1 MHLKYNNI
9 KVFIIL
15 FLQLLFLLHMYYS
28 HSIPNELKFDC
39 IPKGKSDEVTCK
51 KMNCSWTPANQ
62 SFTRWPWC
70 YYPECYNNYN
80 TINISKTSTGVVAFY
95 NLSVASSYK
104 KNIQILRLDVIFET
118 PQRLRI
124 TIDDA
129 VQIRYKPPFP
139 KINEFKGNPIHGNN
153 SLIISDLV
161 VRLAKNGVG
170 FAIIRKVDDTILFD
184 SRNIGGFIFSDQF
197 IQLSALLPSKYIY
210 GLGEHRTNLVL
221 DSNWKTYTM
230 FNHDNT
236 PKPDINGY
244 GSHPFYLSM
253 EKSGKSHGVF
263 LFNSN
268 AMDIIL
274 QPAPAITYRVIGG
287 ILDFYFF
294 SGPTPSDVITQYTEI
309 IGRPFLPPYWS
320 LGFHLSR
327 YGQTFEDLIQVYNR
341 TIEAGI
347 PWDTHWNDIDYM
359 DNKDDFTLSNNFK
372 QLPEYVNN
380 LHKNGMHHI
389 VILDPGL
396 KSRQSNGTM
405 YVPLKD
411 GLNDNIFIKNSA
423 GQPLEGKV
431 WNDIGTV
438 FPDFTHPKATQ
449 FWKNQLLNFHNI
461 VKFDGLWLDMN
472 EPANFVNGDLNGC
485 SSYKSDHWEVP
496 PYIPGIVGGRL
507 NYKTICMS
515 AIHFAGI
522 HYNLHNLYGLVE
534 TISTHDALSEI
545 KNTRPFVI
553 SRSSYPGFGH
563 YAGHWTGDI
572 NSSWDDMKQSITDII
587 NFNLFGIPLVG
598 ADICGFHHDTTI
610 ELCSRWIQLGAFYPF
625 SRNHN
630 GQYMKDQD
638 PAALGSNVLSSAKK
652 SLITRYYLLPYLYSL
667 FWKAHVYGETV
678 VRPLFFEYPYDDNTY
693 GIDTQFLWGAA
704 LLILPVLK
712 EKNHHVYV
720 YLPKDIWYD
729 FYNKTAILSNG
740 NHFVITAPADTIPLL
755 VRGGFILPTQMAAS
769 TTTLSRQN
777 HFELLVATKHDQ
789 ATGFLFFDDGKSLDS
804 WKNDSYNKVQF
815 KLVNT
820 TFSSIVEMNSYI
832 DDNFV
837 LQNITVLGVKQGPTN
852 SQVNGVPFNGYYFN
866 KTEQVLYFKMLNL
879 NLRMPFNLTW

>member
-1 MHLKYNNI
+1 MHLKYDI
-9 KVFIIL
+9 SKIFI
-15 FLQLLFLLHMYYS
+15 LLFIQIFFSLNLYYC
-28 HSIPNELKFDC
+28 HSMPNELKFDC
-39 IPKGKSDEVTCK
+39 IPKGKSDEVICK
-51 KMNCSWTPANQ
+51 QINCSWTPFEQ
-62 SFTRWPWC
+62 SFTQWPWC

-80 TINISKTSTGVVAFY
+80 TINISKTSTGIVAFY
-95 NLSVASSYK
+95 NLSVDSNYK

-118 PQRLRI
+118 SQRLRI

-129 VQIRYKPPFP
+129 IQIRYKPPFP
-139 KINEFKGNPIHGNN
+139 KINEFKGKPTQKNDTF
-153 SLIISDLV
+153 IISDFI
-161 VRLAKNGVG
+161 VRLSKNGVG
-170 FAIIRKVDDTILFD
+170 FAIIRKVDDTVLFD

-221 DSNWKTYTM
+221 NSNWKTYTL
-230 FNHDNT
+230 FNHDST

-320 LGFHLSR
+320 LGFHMSR
-327 YGQTFEDLIQVYNR
+327 FGQTFEDLVQVYNR

-359 DNKDDFTLSNNFK
+359 NNKDDFTLSNNFK

-389 VILDPGL
+389 VILDPGI
-396 KSRQSNGTM
+396 KSRQSNGKI

-431 WNDIGTV
+431 WNNIGTV

-449 FWKNQLLNFHNI
+449 YWKNQILNFYNI

-472 EPANFVNGDLNGC
+472 EPANFVNGDFNGC
-485 SSYKSDHWEVP
+485 SSFKSDHWELP
-496 PYIPGIVGGRL
+496 QYIPGIVGGQL

-515 AIHFAGI
+515 ASHFAGI
-522 HYNLHNLYGLVE
+522 HYDLHNLYGLVE
-534 TISTHDALSEI
+534 TISTHDALSEV
-545 KNTRPFVI
+545 KNTRPFII
-553 SRSSYPGFGH
+553 SRSSFPGFGH

-598 ADICGFHHDTTI
+598 ADICGFHHDTTV

-638 PAALGSNVLSSAKK
+638 PVALGSNVIVSAKK

-667 FWKAHVYGETV
+667 FWKAHIYGETV
-678 VRPLFFEYPYDDNTY
+678 VRPLFFEYPSDENTY
-693 GIDTQFLWGAA
+693 AIDTQFLWGAA

-712 EKNHHVYV
+712 EKNHQVYV
-720 YLPKDIWYD
+720 YLPKDTWYD
-729 FYNKTAILSNG
+729 FYNNTAILSKG
-740 NHFVITAPADTIPLL
+740 SYFFITAPTHTIPLL
-755 VRGGFILPTQMAAS
+755 VRGGYILPTQMPAL

-777 HFELLVATKHDQ
+777 HFELLVAPKHNQ
-789 ATGFLFFDDGKSLDS
+789 ATGFLFFDDGESLDA
-804 WKNDSYNKVQF
+804 WKNKSFNKVQF
-815 KLVNT
+815 KLDKT
-820 TFSSIVEMNSYI
+820 TFSSVVEMNGYI

-837 LQNITVLGVKQGPTN
+837 LQNITVLGIKEGPTN
-852 SQVNGVPFNGYYFN
+852 SQVNGIPFNSYYFN
-866 KTEQVLYFKMLNL
+866 KTKQVLYFKMLNL
-879 NLRMPFNLTW
+879 DLRMPFNLTW

>member
-1 MHLKYNNI
+1 MNLLLVCAVFLFNMHLKYDNI
-9 KVFIIL
+9 KVFILL
-15 FLQLLFLLHMYYS
+15 FLQLLFLLQMYYC

-51 KMNCSWTPANQ
+51 KMNCSWTPENQ

-118 PQRLRI
+118 SQRLRI

-139 KINEFKGNPIHGNN
+139 KINEFKGNPIHRND

-170 FAIIRKVDDTILFD
+170 FAIIRKADDTILFD

-244 GSHPFYLSM
+244 GSHPFYLLM
-253 EKSGKSHGVF
+253 EKSGNSHGVF

-380 LHKNGMHHI
+380 LHK
-389 VILDPGL
+389 
-396 KSRQSNGTM
+396 
-405 YVPLKD
+405 
-411 GLNDNIFIKNSA
+411 
-423 GQPLEGKV
+423 V

-449 FWKNQLLNFHNI
+449 FWKNQILNFHNI
-461 VKFDGLWLDMN
+461 LKFDGLWLDMN
-472 EPANFVNGDLNGC
+472 EPANFVNGDFNGC
-485 SSYKSDHWEVP
+485 SSYESDHWEVP
-496 PYIPGIVGGRL
+496 QYIPGIVGGHL

-515 AIHFAGI
+515 ASHFAGI

-545 KNTRPFVI
+545 RNTRPFVI

-598 ADICGFHHDTTI
+598 ADICGFHHDTTV

-678 VRPLFFEYPYDDNTY
+678 VRPLFFEYPFDDNTY
-693 GIDTQFLWGAA
+693 GIDTQFLWGPA

-712 EKNHHVYV
+712 EENHHVYV

-755 VRGGFILPTQMAAS
+755 VRGGYILPTQMAAL

-777 HFELLVATKHDQ
+777 HFELLVATKHDK

-837 LQNITVLGVKQGPTN
+837 LQNITVLGIKQGPTN
-852 SQVNGVPFNGYYFN
+852 SQVNGIPFNGYYFN